1 MEEGGTSDFLSFAVP
16 EAVVVVCSRCAPIHD
31 GEHTR
36 GNFGR
41 RFQGAFLL
49 VEVEK
54 AVGVGDDGEVKGREM
69 VWLLLACV

>member
-1 MEEGGTSDFLSFAVP
+1 LQYLKLLSSFAVV
-16 EAVVVVCSRCAPIHD
+16 ARHDHD